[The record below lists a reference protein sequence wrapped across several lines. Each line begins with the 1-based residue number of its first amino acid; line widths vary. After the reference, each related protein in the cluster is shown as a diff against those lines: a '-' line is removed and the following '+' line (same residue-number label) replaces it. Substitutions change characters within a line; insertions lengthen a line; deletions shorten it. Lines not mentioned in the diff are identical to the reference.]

1 MKNARMMLLAL
12 GALAMTAPALAKGGL
27 NRDNSGK
34 SQSSRA
40 DHGSH
45 AKETPDRAGN
55 DRRWDSSRARNGDGR
70 GYWLNGG
77 YYRDG
82 RYIGKSCPPGLA
94 KKQNGC
100 LPPGL
105 AKGRWAVG
113 QRLPEAYRN
122 QYIPREYRDRYTQG
136 TYRYYDG
143 HVYRIDPRT
152 FVVQEVLAAV
162 FR

>member
-1 MKNARMMLLAL
+1 MKNVMTILAL
-12 GALAMTAPALAKGGL
+12 GALAMTTPALAKGKQNHDNQGRSQARTVDRGAHGDSH
-27 NRDNSGK
+27 NR
-34 SQSSRA
+34 
-40 DHGSH
+40 
-45 AKETPDRAGN
+45 EGN
-55 DRRWDSSRARNGDGR
+55 DRRWDSSRVRNGDGR
-70 GYWLNGG
+70 GYWYDGG

-82 RYIGKSCPPGLA
+82 RYVGKSCPPGLA
-94 KKQNGC
+94 KKHNGC

-105 AKGRWAVG
+105 AKARWTVG
-113 QRLPEAYRN
+113 QRLPEAYRS